1 MSVEVLR
8 ESACDCIHE
17 IIMKGMEPLAK
28 KELVESLLS
37 VLEKSGIL
45 EPQEVHDYSCLSKTF
60 LSKIIIIIASIR
72 GFFHIP
78 RGEWVNV
85 IFV

>member
-37 VLEKSGIL
+37 VLKKSSIL
-45 EPQEVHDYSCLSKTF
+45 EPQEDEDADFMAKLAKLMS
-60 LSKIIIIIASIR
+60 AS
-72 GFFHIP
+72 GSQLL
-78 RGEWVNV
+78 NSYTK
-85 IFV
+85 

>member
-45 EPQEVHDYSCLSKTF
+45 EPQEVHDYSCVSVIF
-60 LSKIIIIIASIR
+60 LSKIVASIR
-72 GFFHIP
+72 GFLHIP

-85 IFV
+85 FFV

>member
-28 KELVESLLS
+28 KELVQESLLS
-37 VLEKSGIL
+37 VLEKSSIL
-45 EPQEVHDYSCLSKTF
+45 EPQEVHDYSCVSVTF
-60 LSKIIIIIASIR
+60 LSKIVASICS
-72 GFFHIP
+72 FLHIP

-85 IFV
+85 FFV

>member
-37 VLEKSGIL
+37 VLEKSSIL
-45 EPQEVHDYSCLSKTF
+45 EPQEVDDYSCLSVTF
-60 LSKIIIIIASIR
+60 LSKIVASIR
-72 GFFHIP
+72 CFLHIP
-78 RGEWVNV
+78 SGEWLNL
-85 IFV
+85 IFVE

>member
-45 EPQEVHDYSCLSKTF
+45 KPQEVHEFMSKRNMCIKDFEFNTWFPPYSQ
-60 LSKIIIIIASIR
+60 
-72 GFFHIP
+72 G
-78 RGEWVNV
+78 
-85 IFV
+85 

>member
-1 MSVEVLR
+1 
-8 ESACDCIHE
+8 
-17 IIMKGMEPLAK
+17 MKGMEPVAK

-37 VLEKSGIL
+37 VLEKNSIL
-45 EPQEVHDYSCLSKTF
+45 EPQEVHDYSFLRVTLLSSF
-60 LSKIIIIIASIR
+60 P
-72 GFFHIP
+72 HIP